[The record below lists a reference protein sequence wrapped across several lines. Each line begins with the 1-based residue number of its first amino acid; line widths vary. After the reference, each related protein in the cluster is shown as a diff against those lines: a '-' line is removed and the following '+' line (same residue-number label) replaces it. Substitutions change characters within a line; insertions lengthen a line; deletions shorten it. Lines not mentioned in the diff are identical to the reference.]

1 MSEVLLKIR
10 DLQIDYKTDLETVH
24 AVNGVSLTL
33 NKGETL
39 GLVGETGAGKTTT
52 ALSIMGLLPERT
64 ARTNRGSIW
73 FDEQD
78 ILAIRDKDGAAV
90 SEEDY
95 IASHVPETSEG
106 ETLEAPAAE
115 VPAPAYLSNRQL
127 QAIRG
132 EKISMIFQD
141 PMTAL
146 NPVLTVG
153 DQILEA
159 LLMHNEGHTR
169 AELESRV
176 DEVLEM
182 VGIMASRKKDY
193 PHQFSG
199 GMKQRIVI
207 AIALAC
213 NPELLIADEPTTAL
227 DVTIQAQILQLINK
241 LKKEQNTS
249 NIMITHDL
257 GVIAMMCDEVA
268 VVYAGQIIEKGTLQQ
283 IFKHP
288 AHPYTIGLFRALP
301 DISSHSK
308 HRLEPIKGLM
318 PDPTKLPEGCAF
330 APRCPKCCEECT
342 RQTVA
347 LKDIGDGHLV
357 RCLFH
362 VEG

>member
-1 MSEVLLKIR
+1 MEQKETILSIRNLSVNYGSEEGDVEAVR
-10 DLQIDYKTDLETVH
+10 DVSFDLQRGKTI
-24 AVNGVSLTL
+24 
-33 NKGETL
+33 
-39 GLVGETGAGKTTT
+39 GLVGETGAGKTTI
-52 ALSIMGLLPERT
+52 ALAIMGLLPEPPAKVISGEMEYKGMDILRMPHKK
-64 ARTNRGSIW
+64 RISLRGS
-73 FDEQD
+73 QM
-78 ILAIRDKDGAAV
+78 
-90 SEEDY
+90 
-95 IASHVPETSEG
+95 
-106 ETLEAPAAE
+106 
-115 VPAPAYLSNRQL
+115 
-127 QAIRG
+127 
-132 EKISMIFQD
+132 SMIFQD
-141 PMTAL
+141 PMTSL
-146 NPVLTVG
+146 NPIETVG
-153 DQILEA
+153 SQITEA
-159 LLMHNEGHTR
+159 ILNHNKISR
-169 AELESRV
+169 AEARMRAVEK
-176 DEVLEM
+176 LEM
-182 VGIMASRKKDY
+182 VGIPGERFDEY

-301 DISSHSK
+301 DINSQGK

-318 PDPTKLPEGCAF
+318 PDPMKLPKGCAF
-330 APRCPKCCEECT
+330 APRCSKCCEECK
-342 RQTVA
+342 QHGVE

-362 VEG
+362 VEGLKL

>member
-1 MSEVLLKIR
+1 MR
-10 DLQIDYKTDLETVH
+10 
-24 AVNGVSLTL
+24 AV
-33 NKGETL
+33 
-39 GLVGETGAGKTTT
+39 
-52 ALSIMGLLPERT
+52 
-64 ARTNRGSIW
+64 
-73 FDEQD
+73 
-78 ILAIRDKDGAAV
+78 DK
-90 SEEDY
+90 
-95 IASHVPETSEG
+95 
-106 ETLEAPAAE
+106 
-115 VPAPAYLSNRQL
+115 
-127 QAIRG
+127 
-132 EKISMIFQD
+132 
-141 PMTAL
+141 
-146 NPVLTVG
+146 
-153 DQILEA
+153 
-159 LLMHNEGHTR
+159 
-169 AELESRV
+169 
-176 DEVLEM
+176 LEM
-182 VGIMASRKKDY
+182 VGIPGERFDEY

-268 VVYAGQIIEKGTLQQ
+268 VVYAGQIIEKGTLRQ

-301 DISSHSK
+301 DINSHSK

-330 APRCPKCCEECT
+330 APRCPKCCEECK
-342 RQTVA
+342 QQAVA

>member
-1 MSEVLLKIR
+1 MEENTLLEVK
-10 DLQIDYKTDLETVH
+10 DLRVVYKTDEATVH
-24 AVNGVSLTL
+24 AVNGISFTL
-33 NKGETL
+33 GERETI

-52 ALSIMGLLPERT
+52 ALTLLRLLPERT
-64 ARTNRGSIW
+64 GRVLGG
-73 FDEQD
+73 E
-78 ILAIRDKDGAAV
+78 IRF
-90 SEEDY
+90 
-95 IASHVPETSEG
+95 
-106 ETLEAPAAE
+106 
-115 VPAPAYLSNRQL
+115 
-127 QAIRG
+127 RG
-132 EKISMIFQD
+132 ENLLEKTIPEMRHVRGAEISIIFQD

-146 NPVLTVG
+146 NPALTVG
-153 DQILEA
+153 DQV
-159 LLMHNEGHTR
+159 
-169 AELESRV
+169 LESLEIHNLDKRSKEELDARV
-176 DEVLEM
+176 DELFKL
-182 VGIMASRKKDY
+182 VGIPPERKKEY

-301 DISSHSK
+301 DINSQGK

-318 PDPTKLPEGCAF
+318 PDPTKLPKGCAF
-330 APRCPKCCEECT
+330 APRCSKCCEECK
-342 RQTVA
+342 QHGVE

-362 VEG
+362 VEGLKL

>member
-1 MSEVLLKIR
+1 MEQKETILSIRNLSVNYGSEEGDVEAVR
-10 DLQIDYKTDLETVH
+10 DVSFDLQRGKTI
-24 AVNGVSLTL
+24 
-33 NKGETL
+33 
-39 GLVGETGAGKTTT
+39 GLVGETGAGKTTI
-52 ALSIMGLLPERT
+52 ALAIMGLLPEPPAKVISGEMEYKGMDILRMPHKK
-64 ARTNRGSIW
+64 RISLRGS
-73 FDEQD
+73 QM
-78 ILAIRDKDGAAV
+78 
-90 SEEDY
+90 
-95 IASHVPETSEG
+95 
-106 ETLEAPAAE
+106 
-115 VPAPAYLSNRQL
+115 
-127 QAIRG
+127 
-132 EKISMIFQD
+132 SMIFQD
-141 PMTAL
+141 PMTSL
-146 NPVLTVG
+146 NPIETVG
-153 DQILEA
+153 SQIAETILN
-159 LLMHNEGHTR
+159 HNKISR
-169 AELESRV
+169 AEARMRAVEK
-176 DEVLEM
+176 LEM
-182 VGIMASRKKDY
+182 VGIPGERFDEY

-249 NIMITHDL
+249 NIMITHDF

-301 DISSHSK
+301 DINSQGK

-318 PDPTKLPEGCAF
+318 PDPTKLPKGCAF
-330 APRCPKCCEECT
+330 APRCSKCCEECK
-342 RQTVA
+342 QHGVE

-362 VEG
+362 VEGLKL

>member
-1 MSEVLLKIR
+1 MEKKDTILSIR
-10 DLQIDYKTDLETVH
+10 NLSVNYSTEDGDVKAVRDVSFDLERGKTI
-24 AVNGVSLTL
+24 
-33 NKGETL
+33 
-39 GLVGETGAGKTTT
+39 GLVGETGAGKTTI
-52 ALSIMGLLPERT
+52 ALTIMGLLPEPPAKVISGEVEYNGTDVFRMSPKKRT
-64 ARTNRGSIW
+64 SLRGS
-73 FDEQD
+73 QM
-78 ILAIRDKDGAAV
+78 
-90 SEEDY
+90 
-95 IASHVPETSEG
+95 
-106 ETLEAPAAE
+106 
-115 VPAPAYLSNRQL
+115 
-127 QAIRG
+127 
-132 EKISMIFQD
+132 SMIFQD
-141 PMTAL
+141 PMTSL
-146 NPVLTVG
+146 NPIETVG
-153 DQILEA
+153 SQITEA
-159 LLMHNEGHTR
+159 ILNHNKISR
-169 AELESRV
+169 AEARMRAV
-176 DEVLEM
+176 DKLEM
-182 VGIMASRKKDY
+182 VGIPGERFDEY

-268 VVYAGQIIEKGTLQQ
+268 VVYAGQIIEKGTLRQ

-301 DISSHSK
+301 DINSHSK
-308 HRLEPIKGLM
+308 HRLEPIQGLM

-330 APRCPKCCEECT
+330 APRCPKCCEECK
-342 RQTVA
+342 QQAVA

>member
-1 MSEVLLKIR
+1 MEKKDMILSIR
-10 DLQIDYKTDLETVH
+10 NLSVNYSTEDGDVKAVRDVSFDLERGKTI
-24 AVNGVSLTL
+24 
-33 NKGETL
+33 
-39 GLVGETGAGKTTT
+39 GLVGETGAGKTTI
-52 ALSIMGLLPERT
+52 ALTIMGLLPEPPAKVISGEVEYNGTDVFRMSPKKRT
-64 ARTNRGSIW
+64 SLRGS
-73 FDEQD
+73 QM
-78 ILAIRDKDGAAV
+78 
-90 SEEDY
+90 
-95 IASHVPETSEG
+95 
-106 ETLEAPAAE
+106 
-115 VPAPAYLSNRQL
+115 
-127 QAIRG
+127 
-132 EKISMIFQD
+132 SMIFQD
-141 PMTAL
+141 PMTSL
-146 NPVLTVG
+146 NPIETVG
-153 DQILEA
+153 SQITEA
-159 LLMHNEGHTR
+159 ILNHNKISR
-169 AELESRV
+169 AEARMRAV
-176 DEVLEM
+176 GKLEM
-182 VGIMASRKKDY
+182 VGIPGERFDEY

-342 RQTVA
+342 RQAVA

>member
-1 MSEVLLKIR
+1 MEQKETILSIRNLSVNYGSEEGDVEAVR
-10 DLQIDYKTDLETVH
+10 DVSFDLQRGKTI
-24 AVNGVSLTL
+24 
-33 NKGETL
+33 
-39 GLVGETGAGKTTT
+39 GLVGETGAGKTTI
-52 ALSIMGLLPERT
+52 ALAIMGLLPEPPAKVISGEMEYKGMDILRMPHKK
-64 ARTNRGSIW
+64 RISLRGS
-73 FDEQD
+73 QM
-78 ILAIRDKDGAAV
+78 
-90 SEEDY
+90 
-95 IASHVPETSEG
+95 
-106 ETLEAPAAE
+106 
-115 VPAPAYLSNRQL
+115 
-127 QAIRG
+127 
-132 EKISMIFQD
+132 SMIFQD
-141 PMTAL
+141 PMTSL
-146 NPVLTVG
+146 NPIETVG
-153 DQILEA
+153 SQITEA
-159 LLMHNEGHTR
+159 ILNHNKISR
-169 AELESRV
+169 AEARMRAVEK
-176 DEVLEM
+176 LEM
-182 VGIMASRKKDY
+182 VGIPGERFDEY

-301 DISSHSK
+301 DINSRGK

-318 PDPTKLPEGCAF
+318 PDPTKLPKGCAF
-330 APRCPKCCEECT
+330 APRCPKCCEECK
-342 RQTVA
+342 QHGVE

-362 VEG
+362 VEGLKL